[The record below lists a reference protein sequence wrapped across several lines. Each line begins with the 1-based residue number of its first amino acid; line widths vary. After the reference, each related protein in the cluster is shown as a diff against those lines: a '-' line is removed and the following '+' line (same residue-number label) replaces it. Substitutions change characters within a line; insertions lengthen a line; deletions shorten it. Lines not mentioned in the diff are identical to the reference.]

1 MNNLDEKNNKIG
13 NSTSNKQLKFSKD
26 NRPSIKYS
34 PQESK
39 NSNTNINNINEEEN
53 ELQSEFE
60 KDKNNSQ
67 ESIKKKMENENN
79 NKNQNTSE
87 TEIIDLNSSQDNK
100 NDQKKSKDTINNI
113 INDKKEISN
122 NNKNEKMLHF
132 YSSKGVINSKQGNE
146 TNTNNNISD
155 EFYKNDNLIDNNNTN
170 TNNEDNSISKK
181 SSKSTNS
188 KEKVKDIGKEK
199 AQQGFEDLNIE
210 KDKDIKFIDNLG
222 YGFDI
227 FICGLRVQMGPFIS
241 QRKAKC
247 VMRYIKLNKPIITSM
262 SKEIRKDW
270 LKNLSIMIEDLI
282 D

>member
-1 MNNLDEKNNKIG
+1 
-13 NSTSNKQLKFSKD
+13 
-26 NRPSIKYS
+26 
-34 PQESK
+34 
-39 NSNTNINNINEEEN
+39 
-53 ELQSEFE
+53 
-60 KDKNNSQ
+60 
-67 ESIKKKMENENN
+67 MEIENN
-79 NKNQNTSE
+79 HKSQNQNISE

-100 NDQKKSKDTINNI
+100 NNQKKSKDNINNI
-113 INDKKEISN
+113 INDKKEILN
-122 NNKNEKMLHF
+122 IIQNEKKEDIKTENNI
-132 YSSKGVINSKQGNE
+132 YNSKEINNSKQKNE
-146 TNTNNNISD
+146 ENINNKIYD
-155 EFYKNDNLIDNNNTN
+155 EIYKNSNLIDNNDSNK
-170 TNNEDNSISKK
+170 NNEDNSISKK

-188 KEKVKDIGKEK
+188 KEKVKNVSKEK
-199 AQQGFEDLNIE
+199 TPQGFEELNIE

-282 D
+282 N